1 MGVQHEGYCSSV
13 PYITV
18 LPLHKEKEGW
28 VCSMKTTAQQHTT
41 LQCCQLQAALQTCH
55 TCPMPSQTEAAHA
68 GLHIPWVAYLL
79 TCEVSIQDHG
89 HAAQKRRHSSNQLG
103 TAVPE

>member
-1 MGVQHEGYCSSV
+1 
-13 PYITV
+13 
-18 LPLHKEKEGW
+18 
-28 VCSMKTTAQQHTT
+28 
-41 LQCCQLQAALQTCH
+41 
-55 TCPMPSQTEAAHA
+55 MPSQTEAAHA

-103 TAVPE
+103 TAIPE